1 MVTFINGFPVVHNEK
16 TNLKQK
22 TRYNTQR
29 NLETK
34 TQNHHIKDNNPEH
47 SKSLKE
53 KQSSNKKLSLNT
65 LNVDKRIFKK
75 AKE

>member
-34 TQNHHIKDNNPEH
+34 SQNHHIKDNNPEH

-53 KQSSNKKLSLNT
+53 K
-65 LNVDKRIFKK
+65 
-75 AKE
+75 